1 MPAGRV
7 YRADTVVIDDGEGRY
22 AAHALQPRVKAT
34 CSHSGLRLIFKKRSV
49 IRDCVDSEQIACHLS
64 TPMITCQQPSN
75 QAAAIFP
82 SIPSAQTPAILDLAR
97 NAKAISEL

>member
-1 MPAGRV
+1 
-7 YRADTVVIDDGEGRY
+7 
-22 AAHALQPRVKAT
+22 
-34 CSHSGLRLIFKKRSV
+34 
-49 IRDCVDSEQIACHLS
+49 
-64 TPMITCQQPSN
+64 MITCQQPSN